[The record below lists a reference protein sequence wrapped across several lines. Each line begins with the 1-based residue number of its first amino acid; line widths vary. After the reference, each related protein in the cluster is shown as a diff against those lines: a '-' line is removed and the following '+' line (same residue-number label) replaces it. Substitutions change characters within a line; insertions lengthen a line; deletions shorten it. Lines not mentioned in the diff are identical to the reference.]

1 MQDRLMHAQAQPFI
15 KLAQSNMELLTRF
28 SSSPEMTA
36 QATSLFQQ
44 ATESAT
50 KLMQSGAFA
59 RMMQGM
65 MKNYSVVPDGAEP
78 ELHGTDEP
86 RPGGDGAPGA
96 GGQRR
101 CHRRDG
107 LARAPFAPG
116 GLIYGP

>member
-65 MKNYSVVPDGAEP
+65 MKNYSEFLM
-78 ELHGTDEP
+78 ELNQSSMELMSQGQAAMVRQVQEASEGVIDVTDS
-86 RPGGDGAPGA
+86 RV
-96 GGQRR
+96 RR
-101 CHRRDG
+101 SRQ
-107 LARAPFAPG
+107 AA
-116 GLIYGP
+116 

>member
-1 MQDRLMHAQAQPFI
+1 MQDKLMQTQAQPFI

-59 RMMQGM
+59 QMMQGM
-65 MKNYSVVPDGAEP
+65 MKNYSEFLM
-78 ELHGTDEP
+78 ELNQSSMELMSQGQAAMVRQVQEASEGVIDVTDA
-86 RPGGDGAPGA
+86 RV
-96 GGQRR
+96 RR
-101 CHRRDG
+101 SRQ
-107 LARAPFAPG
+107 AA
-116 GLIYGP
+116 